1 MLTSNSE
8 SMCVAVLRNTRKS
21 IVRFSNEHSKKRNL
35 YRDNILQLDAFF
47 SFSSFV
53 SFSLLLFLL
62 SSKDDR
68 IVSYDGRAF
77 LWHGDLTLMVY
88 REGGLWWITRRNRRL
103 SKSQRFYKYLYIIS
117 ETYKKR

>member
-1 MLTSNSE
+1 MKILLKSPEKVLTSNSE

-47 SFSSFV
+47 SFKSF
-53 SFSLLLFLL
+53 LLILFLL
-62 SSKDDR
+62 FSKDHR
-68 IVSYDGRAF
+68 IVSYHGRAF

-88 REGGLWWITRRNRRL
+88 RESALC
-103 SKSQRFYKYLYIIS
+103 
-117 ETYKKR
+117 

>member
-47 SFSSFV
+47 RSNRSCLFFSFCFRKTIESFRIMV
-53 SFSLLLFLL
+53 AHFYGTEISL
-62 SSKDDR
+62 
-68 IVSYDGRAF
+68 
-77 LWHGDLTLMVY
+77 
-88 REGGLWWITRRNRRL
+88 
-103 SKSQRFYKYLYIIS
+103 
-117 ETYKKR
+117 